1 MNILLNLIVIGV
13 ALWVLNGIRK
23 QQKAMEA
30 DMLEALEDLHVT
42 LPYLDI
48 PRKLTVPHIQAHY
61 DLVRKM
67 RIRMIVLAIVGILS
81 LVFFTNTTSVRLSN
95 DEQMIKVITRNP
107 VGLPLQHYDLMWH
120 GSNELNGNWMWRTAK
135 QQDESFG
142 LWKPADVPLI
152 NGDRFD

>member
-1 MNILLNLIVIGV
+1 MNILLNLIIIGL

-30 DMLEALEDLHVT
+30 DMLEALDNLQVT

-48 PRKLTVPHIQAHY
+48 PRKLTIPHIQAHY

-67 RIRMIVLAIVGILS
+67 RIRMILLALGGILS
-81 LVFFTNTTSVRLSN
+81 LLFFTNTTSVRLSN

-107 VGLPLQHYDLMWH
+107 VGFPLQHYDMLWH
-120 GSNELNGNWMWRTAK
+120 GLNEIDGKWMWRTTEK
-135 QQDESFG
+135 NKSFG
-142 LWKPADVPLI
+142 LWKPADLPLI
-152 NGDRFD
+152 NGDRWE